1 MSIATKPEKRP
12 TPPDK
17 PGVYFFLD
25 ANVPDLRRRPL
36 TDLHTRARS
45 PSLRNSLKVKFAKCV
60 TIGVT
65 VGGIAHNVVSTNL
78 EPVLVELTPGEYKK
92 WVAPGVKYACKLFGV
107 SIAWWLQMTI
117 SAFHS
122 ASRGA
127 QLFARGTLAY
137 AVRHKYL
144 SPTAVDEKGKVF
156 NFFIVGLGCL
166 GFWWQF
172 WNGFSLPFPV
182 NVLLLPVTFAEY
194 GMRFLVFM
202 LG

>member
-1 MSIATKPEKRP
+1 M
-12 TPPDK
+12 
-17 PGVYFFLD
+17 L
-25 ANVPDLRRRPL
+25 L
-36 TDLHTRARS
+36 
-45 PSLRNSLKVKFAKCV
+45 
-60 TIGVT
+60 
-65 VGGIAHNVVSTNL
+65 
-78 EPVLVELTPGEYKK
+78 ELTPGEYKK
-92 WVAPGVKYACKLFGV
+92 WVSPGVKYACKLFGV

-127 QLFARGTLAY
+127 QLFARGSLAY

-144 SPTAVDEKGKVF
+144 SPSALDEKGKVF

-172 WNGFSLPFPV
+172 WNGFSLPFPI
-182 NVLLLPVTFAEY
+182 NILLLPVTFAEY

>member
-1 MSIATKPEKRP
+1 MRHHRRH
-12 TPPDK
+12 
-17 PGVYFFLD
+17 
-25 ANVPDLRRRPL
+25 RRRHRAQRR
-36 TDLHTRARS
+36 LHQFRT
-45 PSLRNSLKVKFAKCV
+45 LL
-60 TIGVT
+60 
-65 VGGIAHNVVSTNL
+65 L
-78 EPVLVELTPGEYKK
+78 ELTPGEYKK
-92 WVAPGVKYACKLFGV
+92 WVSPGVKYACKLFGV

-122 ASRGA
+122 RVRSRRA
-127 QLFARGTLAY
+127 ALRARVLAY

-144 SPTAVDEKGKVF
+144 SPSAIDEKGKVF

-172 WNGFSLPFPV
+172 WNGFSLPFPI
-182 NVLLLPVTFAEY
+182 NILLLPVTFAEY

>member
-1 MSIATKPEKRP
+1 MSASPRSSPALAPFSRIYF
-12 TPPDK
+12 PD
-17 PGVYFFLD
+17 PIPSIPRD
-25 ANVPDLRRRPL
+25 AARL
-36 TDLHTRARS
+36 TTRAY
-45 PSLRNSLKVKFAKCV
+45 PQTPTLHSLKVKFAKCV

-65 VGGIAHNVVSTNL
+65 VGGIAHNVVSTNF
-78 EPVLVELTPGEYKK
+78 EPVIMELTPTEYKK
-92 WVAPGVKYACKLFGV
+92 WVTPGVKYACKLFGV
-107 SIAWWLQMTI
+107 SIAWSLQMTI

-127 QLFARGTLAY
+127 QLFARGSLTY

-144 SPTAVDEKGKVF
+144 SPSAIDEKGKVF
-156 NFFIVGLGCL
+156 NVFILGLGFL
-166 GFWWQF
+166 GFWMQF
-172 WNGFSLPFPV
+172 SSGFSLPFPM